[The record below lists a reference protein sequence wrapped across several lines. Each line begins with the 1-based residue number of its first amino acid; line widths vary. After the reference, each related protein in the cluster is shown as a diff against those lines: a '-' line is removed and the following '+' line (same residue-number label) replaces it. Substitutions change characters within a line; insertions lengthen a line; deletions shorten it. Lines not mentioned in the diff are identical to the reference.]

1 MVFDTI
7 PTLSEPLFQNQAP
20 PAAVKF
26 SLYVKAHEI
35 KQLDASLRQVLLMSN
50 RDRQTWLNEHEEF
63 VNELLET
70 FVNDSTLAL
79 DGLQLDTEALQ
90 LSIDFVTN
98 LRDVMNTL
106 RGILNDAHSMS
117 S

>member
-1 MVFDTI
+1 MIFDSVS
-7 PTLSEPLFQNQAP
+7 TLSEPLVSDYAQ

-26 SLYVKAHEI
+26 NLFVKTHEI
-35 KQLDASLRQVLLMSN
+35 KQLDTSLRHVLLLPAK
-50 RDRQTWLNEHEEF
+50 DRQIWLDEHEEF
-63 VNELLET
+63 VNNLLDG

-90 LSIDFVTN
+90 LSIDFVTS

-106 RGILNDAHSMS
+106 RGILNDAHSLS

>member
-7 PTLSEPLFQNQAP
+7 PTLSEPLFSPQSQ

-26 SLYVKAHEI
+26 SLYVKTHEI
-35 KQLDASLRQVLLMSN
+35 KQLDSSLRHVLLMPVK
-50 RDRQTWLNEHEEF
+50 DRQAWLEEHE
-63 VNELLET
+63 N
-70 FVNDSTLAL
+70 FVNDLLEGFSNDSTMAL
-79 DGLQLDTEALQ
+79 DGLQLDPEALQ
-90 LSIDFVTN
+90 LSIDFVTS

-106 RGILNDAHSMS
+106 RGILDDAQSLS